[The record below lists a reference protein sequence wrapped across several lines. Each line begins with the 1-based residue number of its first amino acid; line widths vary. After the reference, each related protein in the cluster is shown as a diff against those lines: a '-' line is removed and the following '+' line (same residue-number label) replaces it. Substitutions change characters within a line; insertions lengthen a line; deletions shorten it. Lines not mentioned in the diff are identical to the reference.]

1 MKDRY
6 VQVHIPFTRVYY
18 LFLLHKLTYV
28 STKREI
34 YMLKREGPT
43 HGWFVHWGGVTR
55 GGVRMREKETRRD
68 ASGPGRRGGVVC
80 CVVYISIDRRLDG
93 IICMYV
99 YVCVYVCVIGF
110 FCRLELE
117 WID

>member
-1 MKDRY
+1 M
-6 VQVHIPFTRVYY
+6 
-18 LFLLHKLTYV
+18 
-28 STKREI
+28 
-34 YMLKREGPT
+34 
-43 HGWFVHWGGVTR
+43 
-55 GGVRMREKETRRD
+55 RMREKETRRD
-68 ASGPGRRGGVVC
+68 ASGPGSGVRGPGSGVRFDEVVC